1 MGRIKSLPSFDQL
14 ERAYPTGSAKKVV
27 EKIGGKVQFNYENPK
42 QLSYKG
48 TCAIRISRSLNYSNH
63 PIIKKAGVRVNSG
76 SDKKWY
82 VYSVRDMKKYL
93 ELTYGHPDI
102 KKTGKT
108 GSITSD
114 MLKGKANSGIILF
127 TGVHIDLWNGSEC
140 VYHCSFAEVSE
151 VLIWKTLNK
160 ETVGIK

>member
-27 EKIGGKVQFNYENPK
+27 EKIGGKVKFNYEDPK
-42 QLSYKG
+42 QLSYKD
-48 TCAIRISRSLNYSNH
+48 TCTIRISRSLNYSNH

-82 VYSVRDMKKYL
+82 IYSVYDMKKYL
-93 ELTYGHPDI
+93 ELTYGTPDI
-102 KKTGKT
+102 RKTGKR
-108 GSITSD
+108 GSITPD
-114 MLKGKANSGIILF
+114 MLKGEANSGIILF
-127 TGVHIDLWNGSEC
+127 TGIHIDLWNGSGC
-140 VYHCSFAEVSE
+140 VYHDNFADVSE

-160 ETVGIK
+160 ETVGNK